1 VDLIGIEPMTS
12 SMHFGNVTQLIETRW
27 YRPHSTPL
35 ITRKNAAIGP
45 FWTFLIDP
53 QKQKAGLWSVD
64 FATNLCPCT
73 AEVFCGNPY
82 LIAVEGADKGAEI
95 AQLHKNKHA

>member
-1 VDLIGIEPMTS
+1 MVQTTLYATDY
-12 SMHFGNVTQLIETRW
+12 TQKRC
-27 YRPHSTPL
+27 Y
-35 ITRKNAAIGP
+35 
-45 FWTFLIDP
+45 WTFLIDP